1 MACESGRLRVDVVE
15 ASSFPGLAK
24 RFGVTSVPKVVVS
37 DAIELVGSQSEAS
50 LVDAI
55 LASQQNA

>member
-1 MACESGRLRVDVVE
+1 MACVSGRLRVDVVE

-24 RFGVTSVPKVVVS
+24 RFGVTSVPMMVVA
-37 DAIELVGSQSEAS
+37 DAVELVGTQSEAAV
-50 LVDAI
+50 VDAI